1 MDDVSVQCT
10 TYLIEFGDEA
20 YLKAKVGRQY
30 MVATISVLDCK
41 VYFFVKICMCPSGH
55 T

>member
-20 YLKAKVGRQY
+20 YLKAKVGRHGGNYKCIRLQG
-30 MVATISVLDCK
+30 I
-41 VYFFVKICMCPSGH
+41 FFC
-55 T
+55 